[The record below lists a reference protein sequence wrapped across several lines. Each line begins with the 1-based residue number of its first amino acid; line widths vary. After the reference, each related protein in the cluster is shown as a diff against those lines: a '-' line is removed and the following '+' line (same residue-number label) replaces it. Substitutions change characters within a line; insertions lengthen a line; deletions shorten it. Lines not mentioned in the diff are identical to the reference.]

1 MHADR
6 HTSRG
11 VYTMFWTLVQERF
24 SKSAKIGFF
33 HKKAPTNPDK
43 KTMPKILSL

>member
-11 VYTMFWTLVQERF
+11 VYTMFWTLTKYVKF
-24 SKSAKIGFF
+24 ISYYFNIFNLLF
-33 HKKAPTNPDK
+33 LLYT
-43 KTMPKILSL
+43 

>member
-11 VYTMFWTLVQERF
+11 VYTMFWTLTIYVLFDCFNIYSYLYIVNQ
-24 SKSAKIGFF
+24 AV
-33 HKKAPTNPDK
+33 
-43 KTMPKILSL
+43 

>member
-11 VYTMFWTLVQERF
+11 VYTMFWTLTEIYQYVKYIQYNSYITYWMF
-24 SKSAKIGFF
+24 NQI
-33 HKKAPTNPDK
+33 
-43 KTMPKILSL
+43 

>member
-11 VYTMFWTLVQERF
+11 VYTMFWTLTIYAVLGSE
-24 SKSAKIGFF
+24 SSSAFGVLFAQGTLFVIW
-33 HKKAPTNPDK
+33 ND
-43 KTMPKILSL
+43 

>member
-11 VYTMFWTLVQERF
+11 VYTMFWTLTLGW
-24 SKSAKIGFF
+24 KIEYAGE
-33 HKKAPTNPDK
+33 T
-43 KTMPKILSL
+43 I